1 MKSWFS
7 RHFENFSQGLVEFT
21 NNSYINDQI
30 KYQSILKM
38 KFMSLINKIDE
49 DYKQSIKNK
58 DQQKI
63 DTLRL
68 IRSAI
73 KDKDI
78 SSRTSKNKEGIN
90 ESEIL
95 SLLLNLI
102 KQRNDSIDQFQ
113 KAKRDDLIKNEKS
126 EIEVIKDYLP
136 LQKTQAETE
145 KIINEIIISNNL
157 ESIKDMGKLMAIIK
171 NDYAG
176 EVDMGLAGKIAKSKL
191 IN

>member
-1 MKSWFS
+1 
-7 RHFENFSQGLVEFT
+7 
-21 NNSYINDQI
+21 
-30 KYQSILKM
+30 
-38 KFMSLINKIDE
+38 MSLRNKIDE

-58 DQQKI
+58 DQKKI

-78 SSRTSKNKEGIN
+78 STRTSENKEGIN
-90 ESEIL
+90 DSEIL

-102 KQRNDSIDQFQ
+102 KQRNDSIEQFQ

-126 EIEVIKDYLP
+126 EIEVIKYYLP
-136 LQKTQAETE
+136 QQKTQEETE
-145 KIINEIIISNNL
+145 KIINEIISGNNL
-157 ESIKDMGKLMAIIK
+157 ESIKDMGKLMSIIK

-176 EVDMGLAGKIAKSKL
+176 EVDMGLVGKIAKSKL

>member
-1 MKSWFS
+1 
-7 RHFENFSQGLVEFT
+7 
-21 NNSYINDQI
+21 
-30 KYQSILKM
+30 
-38 KFMSLINKIDE
+38 MSLRNKIDE
-49 DYKQSIKNK
+49 DYKHSIKNK
-58 DQQKI
+58 DQKKI

-78 SSRTSKNKEGIN
+78 SFRTSENNEGIN
-90 ESEIL
+90 DSEIL

-102 KQRNDSIDQFQ
+102 KQRNDSIEQFQ

-136 LQKTQAETE
+136 QQKTQEETE
-145 KIINEIIISNNL
+145 KIINEIISSNNL
-157 ESIKDMGKLMAIIK
+157 ESIKDMGKLMSIIK

-176 EVDMGLAGKIAKSKL
+176 EVDMGLVGKIAKSKL

>member
-1 MKSWFS
+1 
-7 RHFENFSQGLVEFT
+7 
-21 NNSYINDQI
+21 
-30 KYQSILKM
+30 
-38 KFMSLINKIDE
+38 MSLRNKIDE

-58 DQQKI
+58 DQKKT

-78 SSRTSKNKEGIN
+78 SSRTSENKEGIN
-90 ESEIL
+90 DSEIL

-102 KQRNDSIDQFQ
+102 KQRNDSIEQFQ

-126 EIEVIKDYLP
+126 EIEVIKYYLP
-136 LQKTQAETE
+136 QQKTQEETE
-145 KIINEIIISNNL
+145 KIINEIITTNNL
-157 ESIKDMGKLMAIIK
+157 KSIKDMGKLMSTIK

-176 EVDMGLAGKIAKSKL
+176 EVDMGLVGKIAKSKL
-191 IN
+191 VN

>member
-1 MKSWFS
+1 
-7 RHFENFSQGLVEFT
+7 
-21 NNSYINDQI
+21 
-30 KYQSILKM
+30 
-38 KFMSLINKIDE
+38 MSLRNNIDE
-49 DYKQSIKNK
+49 DYKKSIKNK

-78 SSRTSKNKEGIN
+78 SSRTSENKEGVN
-90 ESEIL
+90 DAEIL
-95 SLLLNLI
+95 SLLINLI
-102 KQRNDSIDQFQ
+102 KQRKDSIEQFQ
-113 KAKRDDLIKNEKS
+113 KAKRDDLIKNEQS
-126 EIEVIKDYLP
+126 EIEIIKEYLP
-136 LQKTQAETE
+136 QQKTQEETE

-157 ESIKDMGKLMAIIK
+157 ESIKDMGKLMSIIK

-176 EVDMGLAGKIAKSKL
+176 EVDMGLVGKIAKSKL

>member
-1 MKSWFS
+1 
-7 RHFENFSQGLVEFT
+7 
-21 NNSYINDQI
+21 
-30 KYQSILKM
+30 
-38 KFMSLINKIDE
+38 MSLRNKIDE

-58 DQQKI
+58 EQKKT

-78 SSRTSKNKEGIN
+78 SSRTSENKEGIN
-90 ESEIL
+90 DSEIL

-102 KQRNDSIDQFQ
+102 KQRNDSIEQFQ
-113 KAKRDDLIKNEKS
+113 KAKRDDLIKNEKN

-136 LQKTQAETE
+136 QQKTQEETE
-145 KIINEIIISNNL
+145 KIINEIISSNNL
-157 ESIKDMGKLMAIIK
+157 ESIKDMGKLMSIIK

-176 EVDMGLAGKIAKSKL
+176 EVDMGLVGKIAKSKL

>member
-1 MKSWFS
+1 
-7 RHFENFSQGLVEFT
+7 
-21 NNSYINDQI
+21 
-30 KYQSILKM
+30 
-38 KFMSLINKIDE
+38 MSLRNKIDE

-58 DQQKI
+58 DQQRI

-78 SSRTSKNKEGIN
+78 SSRTSENKEGIN
-90 ESEIL
+90 DSEIL

-113 KAKRDDLIKNEKS
+113 KAKRDDLVKNEKS

-136 LQKTQAETE
+136 QQKTQEETE
-145 KIINEIIISNNL
+145 KIINEIITTNNL
-157 ESIKDMGKLMAIIK
+157 ESIKDMGKLMSIIK

-176 EVDMGLAGKIAKSKL
+176 EVDMGLVGKIAKSKL
-191 IN
+191 VN

>member
-1 MKSWFS
+1 
-7 RHFENFSQGLVEFT
+7 
-21 NNSYINDQI
+21 
-30 KYQSILKM
+30 
-38 KFMSLINKIDE
+38 MSLRNKIDE

-78 SSRTSKNKEGIN
+78 SSRTSENKDGIN
-90 ESEIL
+90 DSEIL

-102 KQRNDSIDQFQ
+102 KQRNDSIEQFQ
-113 KAKRDDLIKNEKS
+113 KAKRDDLIKNEQN

-136 LQKTQAETE
+136 QLKSEEETE
-145 KIINEIIISNNL
+145 KIVNEIIKNSDL
-157 ESIKDMGKLMAIIK
+157 KSIKDMGKLMSIIK

-176 EVDMGLAGKIAKSKL
+176 EVDMGLVGKIAKSKL
-191 IN
+191 VN

>member
-1 MKSWFS
+1 
-7 RHFENFSQGLVEFT
+7 
-21 NNSYINDQI
+21 
-30 KYQSILKM
+30 
-38 KFMSLINKIDE
+38 MSLRNKIDE
-49 DYKQSIKNK
+49 DYKHSIKNK
-58 DQQKI
+58 DQKKI

-78 SSRTSKNKEGIN
+78 SFRTSENNEGIN
-90 ESEIL
+90 DSEIL

-102 KQRNDSIDQFQ
+102 KQRNDSIEQFK

-136 LQKTQAETE
+136 QQKTQEETE
-145 KIINEIIISNNL
+145 KIINEIISGNNL
-157 ESIKDMGKLMAIIK
+157 ESIKDMGRLMSIIK

-176 EVDMGLAGKIAKSKL
+176 EVDMGLVGKIAKSKL

>member
-1 MKSWFS
+1 
-7 RHFENFSQGLVEFT
+7 
-21 NNSYINDQI
+21 
-30 KYQSILKM
+30 
-38 KFMSLINKIDE
+38 MSLRNKIDE

-58 DQQKI
+58 DQKKT

-78 SSRTSKNKEGIN
+78 SSRTSENKEEIN
-90 ESEIL
+90 DSEIL

-102 KQRNDSIDQFQ
+102 KQRNDSIEQFK

-136 LQKTQAETE
+136 QQKTQEETE
-145 KIINEIIISNNL
+145 KIINEIISSNNL
-157 ESIKDMGKLMAIIK
+157 ESIKDMGKLMSIIK

-176 EVDMGLAGKIAKSKL
+176 EVDMGFVGKIAKSKL

>member
-1 MKSWFS
+1 
-7 RHFENFSQGLVEFT
+7 
-21 NNSYINDQI
+21 
-30 KYQSILKM
+30 
-38 KFMSLINKIDE
+38 MSLRNNIDE

-78 SSRTSKNKEGIN
+78 STRTSENKEGIN
-90 ESEIL
+90 DAEIL
-95 SLLLNLI
+95 SLLINLI
-102 KQRNDSIDQFQ
+102 KQRKDSIEQFQ
-113 KAKRDDLIKNEKS
+113 KAKRDDLIKNEQS
-126 EIEVIKDYLP
+126 EIEIIKEYLP
-136 LQKTQAETE
+136 QQKTQEETE
-145 KIINEIIISNNL
+145 KIINEIISSNNL
-157 ESIKDMGKLMAIIK
+157 ESIKDMGKLMSIIK

-176 EVDMGLAGKIAKSKL
+176 EVDMGLVGKIAKSKL

>member
-1 MKSWFS
+1 
-7 RHFENFSQGLVEFT
+7 
-21 NNSYINDQI
+21 
-30 KYQSILKM
+30 
-38 KFMSLINKIDE
+38 MSLRNNIDE

-78 SSRTSKNKEGIN
+78 STRTSENKEGIN
-90 ESEIL
+90 DAEIL
-95 SLLLNLI
+95 SLLINLI
-102 KQRNDSIDQFQ
+102 KQRKDSIEQFQ
-113 KAKRDDLIKNEKS
+113 KAKRDDLIKNEQS
-126 EIEVIKDYLP
+126 EIEIIKQYLP
-136 LQKTQAETE
+136 QQKTQEETE

-157 ESIKDMGKLMAIIK
+157 ESIKDMGKLMSIIK

-176 EVDMGLAGKIAKSKL
+176 EVDMGLVSEIAKSKL

>member
-1 MKSWFS
+1 
-7 RHFENFSQGLVEFT
+7 
-21 NNSYINDQI
+21 
-30 KYQSILKM
+30 
-38 KFMSLINKIDE
+38 MSLRNKIDE

-58 DQQKI
+58 DKQKI

-78 SSRTSKNKEGIN
+78 SSRTSENKEGIN
-90 ESEIL
+90 DSEIL

-102 KQRNDSIDQFQ
+102 KQRNDSIEQFQ

-126 EIEVIKDYLP
+126 EIEVIKYYLP
-136 LQKTQAETE
+136 QQKTQEETE
-145 KIINEIIISNNL
+145 KIINEIISGNNL
-157 ESIKDMGKLMAIIK
+157 ESIKDMGKLMSIVK

-176 EVDMGLAGKIAKSKL
+176 EVDMGLVGKIAKSKL
-191 IN
+191 VN

>member
-1 MKSWFS
+1 
-7 RHFENFSQGLVEFT
+7 
-21 NNSYINDQI
+21 
-30 KYQSILKM
+30 
-38 KFMSLINKIDE
+38 MSLRNKIDE

-58 DQQKI
+58 DQKKT

-78 SSRTSKNKEGIN
+78 SSRTSENKDGIN
-90 ESEIL
+90 DSEIL

-102 KQRNDSIDQFQ
+102 KQRNDSIEQFQ

-136 LQKTQAETE
+136 QQKTQEEIE
-145 KIINEIIISNNL
+145 KIINKIISSNNL
-157 ESIKDMGKLMAIIK
+157 ESIKDMGKLISIIK

-176 EVDMGLAGKIAKSKL
+176 EVDMGLVGKIAKSKL

>member
-1 MKSWFS
+1 
-7 RHFENFSQGLVEFT
+7 
-21 NNSYINDQI
+21 
-30 KYQSILKM
+30 
-38 KFMSLINKIDE
+38 MSLRNNIDE

-78 SSRTSKNKEGIN
+78 STRTSENKEGIN
-90 ESEIL
+90 DAAIL
-95 SLLLNLI
+95 SLLINLI
-102 KQRNDSIDQFQ
+102 KQRKDSIDQFQ
-113 KAKRDDLIKNEKS
+113 KAKRDDLIKNEQS
-126 EIEVIKDYLP
+126 EIEIIKEYLP
-136 LQKTQAETE
+136 QQKTQEETE

-157 ESIKDMGKLMAIIK
+157 ESIKDMGKLMSIIK

-176 EVDMGLAGKIAKSKL
+176 EVDMGLVGKIAKSKL
-191 IN
+191 VN

>member
-1 MKSWFS
+1 
-7 RHFENFSQGLVEFT
+7 
-21 NNSYINDQI
+21 
-30 KYQSILKM
+30 
-38 KFMSLINKIDE
+38 MSLRNKIDE

-78 SSRTSKNKEGIN
+78 SSRTSENKEGIN
-90 ESEIL
+90 DSEIL

-102 KQRNDSIDQFQ
+102 KQRNDSIEQFQ

-126 EIEVIKDYLP
+126 EIEVIKYYLP
-136 LQKTQAETE
+136 QQKTQEETE
-145 KIINEIIISNNL
+145 ESINEIISGNNL
-157 ESIKDMGKLMAIIK
+157 ESIKDMGKLMSIIK

-176 EVDMGLAGKIAKSKL
+176 EVDMGLVGKIAKSKL